1 MKFYICLTLMMLDVA
16 AGLQCTLVPGKL
28 KQIDAGAG
36 QIYGVND
43 ADDIFRLNGN
53 TWVQVP
59 GKLIHVS
66 VGPSGVWGANRQNG
80 IFKIQDGTWVQVAGA
95 LKQVDAGGNVFLGG
109 VNNADNIYCLSQDLT
124 LSKGTSLPFIQLD
137 GRLKYYS
144 CGRYSCWGVNSNND
158 IFYRLNVSP
167 NDCKGSEWRQV
178 DGNMIMVE
186 VATDGSVYG
195 INTIGNVYKR
205 NGVSFSNPGGTEW
218 SLLNVY
224 GPFKHV
230 SYDSGLLWL
239 LNSEGNIFKCDI
251 NDYA

>member
-36 QIYGVND
+36 QVYGVND
-43 ADDIFRLNGN
+43 ADDIFRLN
-53 TWVQVP
+53 
-59 GKLIHVS
+59 
-66 VGPSGVWGANRQNG
+66 
-80 IFKIQDGTWVQVAGA
+80 GA

-109 VNNADNIYCLSQDLT
+109 VNSADNIYCLSQDLT

-137 GRLKYYS
+137 GSLKYYS

-205 NGVSFSNPGGTEW
+205 EGISFSNPGGTEW
-218 SLLNVY
+218 SLLTVY

-230 SYDSGLLWL
+230 SYDNGVLWL
-239 LNSEGNIFKCDI
+239 LDSERNIFKCDI
-251 NDYA
+251 NYYS